1 MNHRQ
6 VVLDILQIA
15 GGEDNIRGAEHEL
28 TAITLVLKDRT
39 QADFSILSTKQFAA
53 NIRLEGERCRI
64 ELESESVALDV
75 FNTLTGSYY
84 VHKIEDGEQETRL
97 EAKRSFSVLHFISDV
112 FRPLLP
118 VILGA
123 GLIKIILGI
132 ILILNQLIS
141 DDPMLMDEPIF
152 NLLSMI
158 ANTPV
163 YLLPVLIAV
172 STAYRLR
179 SNMYVAATIG
189 GFMFYPE
196 VSMWLNGEKTARLF
210 GVEMISQPSLYSSVP
225 WAILAGIASAYLERK
240 LSSRAPRAFQGIA
253 AAFMNLVIL
262 LPVILLILSIVGTFV
277 DDYAGE
283 WISSFVESAPVL
295 AVMLIAAFFSL
306 LMIAGLQY
314 CLFPIIIYEIT
325 SAGYSIV
332 LPAMFVAMFGHAGAA
347 LAVALR
353 SRKGE
358 TKRTAVWSSVVALL
372 GVPEPAIYAV
382 NMSKRIA
389 FYSALLG
396 GGIGGLYM
404 GLTSVSISVISG
416 GYGSLFQI
424 PLFIEEG
431 SLNVSHACIGLAVSF
446 VVAGA
451 LTYWLTGRQ
460 AKLTR
465 STEV

>member
-6 VVLDILQIA
+6 LVSDILQIA
-15 GGEDNIRGAEHEL
+15 GGEDNIRGVEHEL

-39 QADFSILSTKQFAA
+39 QADFSILSAQQFTA
-53 NIRLEGERCRI
+53 NIHLEGERCRI

-75 FNTLTGSYY
+75 FNTLTGSYH
-84 VHKIEDGEQETRL
+84 VHKIEDGEQETKL

-123 GLIKIILGI
+123 GLIKVILGI
-132 ILILNQLIS
+132 ILLLNQLIS

-152 NLLSMI
+152 NLLRMI

-196 VSMWLNGEKTARLF
+196 VTMWLNGEKTARLF
-210 GVEMISQPSLYSSVP
+210 GVEIISQPTLYSSVP
-225 WAILAGIASAYLERK
+225 LVILTVCAAAYLER
-240 LSSRAPRAFQGIA
+240 SINRRVPRAFQGIA
-253 AAFMNLVIL
+253 AAFMSLVIL

-283 WISSFVESAPVL
+283 WISSLVESAPVL

-314 CLFPIIIYEIT
+314 CLFPIIVYEIT

-332 LPAMFVAMFGHAGAA
+332 LPTMFVAMFGHAGAA

-353 SRKGE
+353 SRRGE

-416 GYGSLFQI
+416 GFGSLFEI

-431 SLNVSHACIGLAVSF
+431 SLNVLHACIGLALSF

-460 AKLTR
+460 
-465 STEV
+465 STSVKR

>member
-39 QADFSILSTKQFAA
+39 QADFSILSTKQFTA

-84 VHKIEDGEQETRL
+84 VHKIEDGEQETKL
-97 EAKRSFSVLHFISDV
+97 EAKKSFSVLHFISDV

-123 GLIKIILGI
+123 GLIKVLLGI
-132 ILILNQLIS
+132 ILLLNQLIS

-179 SNMYVAATIG
+179 SNMYVAATLG

-196 VSMWLNGEKTARLF
+196 VTMWLNGEKTARLF
-210 GVEMISQPSLYSSVP
+210 GVEIISQPSLYSSVP
-225 WAILAGIASAYLERK
+225 WVILAVCAAAYLER
-240 LSSRAPRAFQGIA
+240 RINRRVPRAFQGIA
-253 AAFMNLVIL
+253 AAFMSLVIL

-306 LMIAGLQY
+306 LMIAGVQY
-314 CLFPIIIYEIT
+314 CLVPIIIYEIT
-325 SAGYSIV
+325 YAGYSIV
-332 LPAMFVAMFGHAGAA
+332 LPTMYVAMFGHAGAT

-353 SRKGE
+353 SRRGE

-416 GYGSLFQI
+416 GFGSLFEI

-431 SLNVSHACIGLAVSF
+431 SLNVLHACIGLAVSF

-451 LTYWLTGRQ
+451 LTYWLAGRMSKSVQ
-460 AKLTR
+460 H
-465 STEV
+465 

>member
-1 MNHRQ
+1 MNRRQ
-6 VVLDILQIA
+6 LVSDILRIT
-15 GGEDNIRGAEHEL
+15 GGEDNIRGAEHQL
-28 TAITLVLKDRT
+28 RAITLVLKDRT
-39 QADFSILSTKQFAA
+39 KADFSILSTKQFTA
-53 NIRLEGERCRI
+53 NVHLEGDRCRI
-64 ELESESVALDV
+64 ELESESEALEV
-75 FNTLTGSYY
+75 FNTLTGSYH
-84 VHKIEDGEQETRL
+84 VHKIADGEQEIKL
-97 EAKRSFSVLHFISDV
+97 EAKRSFSVLHFVSDV

-123 GLIKIILGI
+123 GLIKVILGI
-132 ILILNQLIS
+132 ILLLNQLIS

-179 SNMYVAATIG
+179 SNMYVAASIG

-210 GVEMISQPSLYSSVP
+210 GVEIISQPSLYSSVP
-225 WAILAGIASAYLERK
+225 WVILAVIVSAYLERK
-240 LSSRAPRAFQGIA
+240 INSRAPRAFQGIGA
-253 AAFMNLVIL
+253 SILSLVIL
-262 LPVILLILSIVGTFV
+262 VPLMLLILGIIGTFV

-283 WISSFVESAPVL
+283 WISSLVESAPVL

-353 SRKGE
+353 SRRGE

-416 GYGSLFQI
+416 SFGSLFQI

-431 SLNVSHACIGLAVSF
+431 SLNVLHACIGLAVSF

-460 AKLTR
+460 AKITTSL
-465 STEV
+465 EV